1 MPQKNIIVKGAREHN
16 LKNVDVEIPRD
27 KLVVFTGLS
36 GSGKSSLAFDT
47 IYAEG
52 QRRYVESLSSYARQF
67 LGQMEKPQVD
77 YIEGL
82 SPAISIDQKTTSK
95 NPRSTVGTVTEI
107 YDYLRLLYA
116 RIGIPHCPV
125 CGREISRQTVD
136 DIVDSVLDLPEGTR
150 IQVMA
155 PIARGKKGQ
164 FVKEL
169 ESAKK
174 DGYVRVRVD
183 GIIYDLSEKIELDK
197 NKKHNIEIV
206 VDRLVVKESIRSRL
220 ADSIET
226 ATGLSNGI
234 LLVDVIGG
242 EEKLYSL
249 DYACPEH
256 GVSIEELEPRMFSFN
271 NPFGACPTCSG
282 LSVFMKPDPN
292 LIVPDK
298 NLSLRQGAIKASGW
312 NNADGGTIAQ
322 MYMEGIANKYS
333 FTLDTPFKDIPADGV
348 DAIMYGTKGEKL
360 KLTRKNEY
368 GTGSYMT
375 AFEGICNN
383 IERRYKETTSDWSR
397 AELEQCMSTVKCP
410 ECHGAR
416 LRKESLCVT
425 VGGINIDEF
434 ANKSIVK
441 AIEFLDSLTL
451 TDREQMIAKLIVKEI
466 KDRLTFL
473 RSVGLG
479 YLTLARSSASLSGGE
494 SQRIR
499 LATQIGSSLVG
510 VLYILDEPSIGLH
523 QRDNEKLLNTLRNLR
538 DIGNTLI
545 VVEHDED
552 TMRAADYIV
561 DVGPGAGIHGG
572 NIVCTGTAEDIMNC
586 KESITGQYLSGRK
599 KIPVPAKRRK
609 GNGKSLKII
618 GARENNLK
626 NIDAEIPLGEF
637 VCVTGVSGSGKSSL
651 INEILYKRLVTELNG
666 AKKVA
671 GAHTDILGID
681 NLDKVIAIDQSPIGR
696 TPRSN
701 PATYTGVFNDI
712 RDLFASTA
720 EAKARGYKA
729 NRFSFNVKG
738 GRCEACQG
746 DGIVKIEMHF
756 LADIYVPCDVCKG
769 ARYNRETLEVKYKG
783 KNIYDVL
790 EMTVEEGLEFFSSI
804 PKIKRKLQ
812 TLYDV
817 GLGYVK
823 IGQPA
828 TTLSGGEAQRVK
840 LSTELSR
847 RSTGKTV
854 YILDEPTTGLHT
866 ADVHK
871 LIEVLHRLVDNGN
884 SVIVIEHNLDVIK
897 TADWI
902 LDLGPEGGDEGGE
915 IIAQG
920 TPEQVAATEG
930 SYTGQYLK
938 KLLNDTEE

>member
-1 MPQKNIIVKGAREHN
+1 
-16 LKNVDVEIPRD
+16 
-27 KLVVFTGLS
+27 
-36 GSGKSSLAFDT
+36 
-47 IYAEG
+47 
-52 QRRYVESLSSYARQF
+52 
-67 LGQMEKPQVD
+67 
-77 YIEGL
+77 
-82 SPAISIDQKTTSK
+82 
-95 NPRSTVGTVTEI
+95 
-107 YDYLRLLYA
+107 
-116 RIGIPHCPV
+116 
-125 CGREISRQTVD
+125 
-136 DIVDSVLDLPEGTR
+136 
-150 IQVMA
+150 
-155 PIARGKKGQ
+155 
-164 FVKEL
+164 
-169 ESAKK
+169 
-174 DGYVRVRVD
+174 
-183 GIIYDLSEKIELDK
+183 
-197 NKKHNIEIV
+197 
-206 VDRLVVKESIRSRL
+206 
-220 ADSIET
+220 
-226 ATGLSNGI
+226 
-234 LLVDVIGG
+234 
-242 EEKLYSL
+242 
-249 DYACPEH
+249 
-256 GVSIEELEPRMFSFN
+256 
-271 NPFGACPTCSG
+271 
-282 LSVFMKPDPN
+282 
-292 LIVPDK
+292 
-298 NLSLRQGAIKASGW
+298 
-312 NNADGGTIAQ
+312 
-322 MYMEGIANKYS
+322 
-333 FTLDTPFKDIPADGV
+333 
-348 DAIMYGTKGEKL
+348 
-360 KLTRKNEY
+360 
-368 GTGSYMT
+368 
-375 AFEGICNN
+375 
-383 IERRYKETTSDWSR
+383 
-397 AELEQCMSTVKCP
+397 
-410 ECHGAR
+410 
-416 LRKESLCVT
+416 
-425 VGGINIDEF
+425 
-434 ANKSIVK
+434 
-441 AIEFLDSLTL
+441 
-451 TDREQMIAKLIVKEI
+451 MIAKLIVKEI

-479 YLTLARSSASLSGGE
+479 YLTLARSSSSLSGGE

-637 VCVTGVSGSGKSSL
+637 VCITGVSGSGKSSL

>member
-136 DIVDSVLDLPEGTR
+136 DIVDSVLELPEGTR

-234 LLVDVIGG
+234 LLVDVIDG

-282 LSVFMKPDPN
+282 LSVFMKPDPD

-360 KLTRKNEY
+360 KLTRRNEY

-626 NIDAEIPLGEF
+626 NINAEIPLGEF
-637 VCVTGVSGSGKSSL
+637 VCITGVSGSGKSSL

>member
-1 MPQKNIIVKGAREHN
+1 
-16 LKNVDVEIPRD
+16 
-27 KLVVFTGLS
+27 
-36 GSGKSSLAFDT
+36 
-47 IYAEG
+47 
-52 QRRYVESLSSYARQF
+52 
-67 LGQMEKPQVD
+67 
-77 YIEGL
+77 
-82 SPAISIDQKTTSK
+82 
-95 NPRSTVGTVTEI
+95 
-107 YDYLRLLYA
+107 
-116 RIGIPHCPV
+116 
-125 CGREISRQTVD
+125 
-136 DIVDSVLDLPEGTR
+136 
-150 IQVMA
+150 
-155 PIARGKKGQ
+155 
-164 FVKEL
+164 
-169 ESAKK
+169 
-174 DGYVRVRVD
+174 
-183 GIIYDLSEKIELDK
+183 
-197 NKKHNIEIV
+197 
-206 VDRLVVKESIRSRL
+206 
-220 ADSIET
+220 
-226 ATGLSNGI
+226 
-234 LLVDVIGG
+234 
-242 EEKLYSL
+242 
-249 DYACPEH
+249 
-256 GVSIEELEPRMFSFN
+256 
-271 NPFGACPTCSG
+271 
-282 LSVFMKPDPN
+282 
-292 LIVPDK
+292 
-298 NLSLRQGAIKASGW
+298 
-312 NNADGGTIAQ
+312 
-322 MYMEGIANKYS
+322 
-333 FTLDTPFKDIPADGV
+333 
-348 DAIMYGTKGEKL
+348 
-360 KLTRKNEY
+360 
-368 GTGSYMT
+368 
-375 AFEGICNN
+375 
-383 IERRYKETTSDWSR
+383 
-397 AELEQCMSTVKCP
+397 
-410 ECHGAR
+410 
-416 LRKESLCVT
+416 
-425 VGGINIDEF
+425 
-434 ANKSIVK
+434 
-441 AIEFLDSLTL
+441 
-451 TDREQMIAKLIVKEI
+451 
-466 KDRLTFL
+466 
-473 RSVGLG
+473 
-479 YLTLARSSASLSGGE
+479 
-494 SQRIR
+494 
-499 LATQIGSSLVG
+499 
-510 VLYILDEPSIGLH
+510 
-523 QRDNEKLLNTLRNLR
+523 
-538 DIGNTLI
+538 
-545 VVEHDED
+545 
-552 TMRAADYIV
+552 
-561 DVGPGAGIHGG
+561 
-572 NIVCTGTAEDIMNC
+572 MNC

-637 VCVTGVSGSGKSSL
+637 VCITGVSGSGKSSL

-701 PATYTGVFNDI
+701 PATYTGVCNDI

>member
-47 IYAEG
+47 VYAEG

-136 DIVDSVLDLPEGTR
+136 DIVDSVLELPEGTR

-234 LLVDVIGG
+234 LLVDVIDG

-298 NLSLRQGAIKASGW
+298 NLSLKQGAIKASGW

-322 MYMEGIANKYS
+322 MYMEGIANKYD

-360 KLTRKNEY
+360 KLTRRNEY

-479 YLTLARSSASLSGGE
+479 YLTLARSSSSLSGGE

-637 VCVTGVSGSGKSSL
+637 VCITGVSGSGKSSL

-938 KLLNDTEE
+938 KILNDTEE